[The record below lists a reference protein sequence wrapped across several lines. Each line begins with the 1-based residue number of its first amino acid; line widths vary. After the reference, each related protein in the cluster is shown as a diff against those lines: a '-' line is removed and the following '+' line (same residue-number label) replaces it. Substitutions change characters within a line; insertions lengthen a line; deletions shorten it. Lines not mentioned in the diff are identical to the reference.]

1 MKKKLGLLIYMTL
14 LLFFIALVYTLMV
27 KYVDVAAIAADGSKV
42 GFSTINNYIKNFIG
56 YHDMWYKVSKYS
68 LVIPIGIAGAYALLG
83 FYQLIKNKS
92 LAKVDKRIYAL
103 AGFYVVVILVFFL
116 FEKLAINVRPFEVEG
131 KIEASYPSTHTL
143 LAVSLCGSSL
153 LMLGYF
159 IKNKK
164 LLKVLNGLTW
174 VAMIAI
180 VVGRV
185 ISGVHWLTDIL
196 GGVIISL
203 VLLMAFYT
211 VLFYIDNKKKEK

>member
-83 FYQLIKNKS
+83 FYQFIKNKS

>member
-42 GFSTINNYIKNFIG
+42 GFSTINNYIKDFIG

-143 LAVSLCGSSL
+143 LAVSLCGASL